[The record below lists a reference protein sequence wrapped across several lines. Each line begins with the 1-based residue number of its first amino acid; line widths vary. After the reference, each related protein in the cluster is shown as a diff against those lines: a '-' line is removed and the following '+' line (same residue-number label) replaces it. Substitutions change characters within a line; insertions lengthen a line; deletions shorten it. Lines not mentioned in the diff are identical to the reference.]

1 MKPNDENDEQR
12 GPLELVK
19 RALLVERLSTAW
31 MIVEAGV
38 GLVAGIAGH
47 ALSLVVFGLNS
58 ILELI
63 AGGVVYVQLRARS
76 LGETSARSEE
86 RERKALWAV
95 GLTLWLLCLY
105 VVVNALRALLHH
117 RAPEKTFAGVAVA
130 LAALIITPLLASAKL
145 RLGREIPNRALVADA
160 KETMACGW
168 LSIVVVF
175 GLGLYTSFGW
185 WWSDSAA
192 ALAMTPFLVR
202 EGRDAIRFARGGPHG
217 QEGSTGAA
225 TRTVSEGGAARAS
238 ARRPIRQ

>member
-1 MKPNDENDEQR
+1 MTPSDEQR
-12 GPLELVK
+12 SGPSELVK
-19 RALLVERLSTAW
+19 RALLVEKLSTAW
-31 MIVEAGV
+31 MIVEAAV

-58 ILELI
+58 VLELI
-63 AGGVVYVQLRARS
+63 AGVIVYAQLRGKPLR
-76 LGETSARSEE
+76 ETSPHSEE

-105 VVVNALRALLHH
+105 VIANALLALRHH
-117 RAPEKTFAGVAVA
+117 RAPEKTLVGLAVA

-175 GLGLYTSFGW
+175 GVGLDTSLGW
-185 WWSDSAA
+185 WWADSAA
-192 ALAMTPFLVR
+192 ALAMIPFLVR
-202 EGRDAIRFARGGPHG
+202 EGGDALRLAR
-217 QEGSTGAA
+217 TK
-225 TRTVSEGGAARAS
+225 
-238 ARRPIRQ
+238 

>member
-1 MKPNDENDEQR
+1 MQR
-12 GPLELVK
+12 GQAHDRKRPPELVQ

-58 ILELI
+58 VLELI
-63 AGGVVYVQLRARS
+63 AGGVVYAQLRGKSR
-76 LGETSARSEE
+76 GEETSLHSEE

-95 GLTLWLLCLY
+95 GLTLWLLCLF
-105 VVVNALRALLHH
+105 VIAKAVFALLRH
-117 RAPEKTFAGVAVA
+117 RAPETTSAGFAVA

-168 LSIVVVF
+168 LSIVVVL
-175 GLGLYTSFGW
+175 GIGLYTSLGW
-185 WWSDSAA
+185 WWADSAA
-192 ALAMTPFLVR
+192 ALAMIPFLAR
-202 EGRDAIRFARGGPHG
+202 EGRDAIRFARGK
-217 QEGSTGAA
+217 
-225 TRTVSEGGAARAS
+225 
-238 ARRPIRQ
+238 